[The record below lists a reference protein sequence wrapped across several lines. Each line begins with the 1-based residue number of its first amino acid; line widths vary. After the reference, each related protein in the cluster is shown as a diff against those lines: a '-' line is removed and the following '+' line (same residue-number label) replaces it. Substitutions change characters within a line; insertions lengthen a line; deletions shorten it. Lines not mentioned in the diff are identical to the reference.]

1 MPEAVGFIGLGNMG
15 GPMAL
20 NLVKHGFALVVHDID
35 SAKVQ
40 RLRARGAKAA
50 DSAKDVAAASARTIV
65 MVETT
70 AQAEAVI
77 AGERG
82 IIHGAGAG
90 HIVIC
95 MSTVDPF
102 AVRRLG
108 ERLAARG
115 VAMLDAPVSGGTVR
129 AASGEL
135 SIIAGGS
142 ADTFEACRDVFKA
155 MGTNLF
161 HVGELGQGLAMKLV
175 NNMLG
180 QVGRVAIAEAL
191 ILGVKAGLDPQTIY
205 DVVRVSTGTSHAF
218 ETGVPKILRR
228 DFSPGGTV
236 DITFKDQEL
245 QTSFAKQL
253 GVPLIL
259 ANVTQQLY
267 QMARAAGFNKEDG
280 LAVVKI
286 LEQLAG
292 VTVGGAKD
300 EEARRG

>member
-1 MPEAVGFIGLGNMG
+1 MPDAVGFIGRGNMG

-20 NLVKHGFALVVHDID
+20 NVAKNGFALVVHDID
-35 SAKVQ
+35 PVKVE
-40 RLRARGAKAA
+40 RLRARGARVA
-50 DSAKDVAAASARTIV
+50 DSARDVAAASARTIV

-70 AQAEAVI
+70 AQAESVV
-77 AGERG
+77 AGAQG
-82 IIHGAGAG
+82 IIHAASPG

-95 MSTVDPF
+95 MSTIDPF

-108 ERLAARG
+108 EQLAARG
-115 VAMLDAPVSGGTVR
+115 IAMLDAPVSGGTVR

-135 SIIAGGS
+135 SIIAGGA

-161 HVGELGQGLAMKLV
+161 HVGDLGQGLAMKLV

-245 QTSFAKQL
+245 QTACAKQL
-253 GVPLIL
+253 GVPLFL

-267 QMARAAGFNKEDG
+267 QAARSAGFNKEDG
-280 LAVVKI
+280 LAVIKI
-286 LEQLAG
+286 LERLAG
-292 VTVGGAKD
+292 VTVGEAKH
-300 EEARRG
+300 EGK